1 MLGKYLTINSV
12 QMPNP
17 NPGTWQQ
24 GLNPI
29 ESEYFTENGTR
40 KTVPT
45 RLDRMNWT
53 GEFNCTS
60 TMRDTLEA
68 YCKLA
73 RVTCTINGTSV
84 TGTLRLSGPSRLVE
98 DTELVVGTDG
108 LWVVSLVFE
117 SF

>member
-1 MLGKYLTINSV
+1 MLGKYLRINSV

-29 ESEYFTENGTR
+29 EHEYYTENGTR
-40 KTVPT
+40 KTIPT
-45 RLDRMNWT
+45 RLDRMSWS

-60 TMRDTLEA
+60 MMKSTLEG

-73 RVTCTINGTSV
+73 RVTCLINGDSFD
-84 TGTLRLSGPSRLVE
+84 GTLRLSSPSRLVE
-98 DTELVVGTDG
+98 NTELVEGTDG
-108 LWVVSLVFE
+108 LWTVSLVFE